1 MATRALIC
9 YFDSEIN
16 QITTT
21 YNHYDGYPSNLGVGL
36 ETHYNDSEKAKLI
49 SNIGYISGMDGDT
62 GEWKAIHIHTP
73 SIIHVDELTSP
84 LHIVV
89 RYTDVEYV
97 YIWDTR
103 DNKWHTFPYYELD
116 SLVNTWFT
124 NKTES

>member
-1 MATRALIC
+1 
-9 YFDSEIN
+9 
-16 QITTT
+16 
-21 YNHYDGYPSNLGVGL
+21 
-36 ETHYNDSEKAKLI
+36 
-49 SNIGYISGMDGDT
+49 MDGDT

-103 DNKWHTFPYYELD
+103 DNKWHTFPYHELD
-116 SLVNTWFT
+116 SLVNTWFI

>member
-9 YFDSEIN
+9 YFDSETN

-36 ETHYNDSEKAKLI
+36 EIHYNDGEKAKQI

-62 GEWKAIHIHTP
+62 GECKSIHNDTP
-73 SIIHVDELTSP
+73 VIVYVNELTSP
-84 LHIVV
+84 LHVV
-89 RYTDVEYV
+89 SKHTDVEYV

-103 DNKWHTFPYYELD
+103 DNKWHTFPYHELD
-116 SLVNTWFT
+116 GLVNDWFV
-124 NKTES
+124 NKTGS